1 MIQIL
6 LHLVNTFCELL
17 SGSVVDVRQKT
28 VHKAVLKCAPLFDDS
43 AGFVCAEQMGLPA
56 VVCVRLTS
64 QITFTDK
71 LVYVDRY
78 EVGFDLPR
86 TSTISRAVVYSGC
99 SPETSEYRMRSV
111 GDSVRDTKVCIQ
123 HCRQPIAS
131 W

>member
-56 VVCVRLTS
+56 VVCVRLTP

-71 LVYVDRY
+71 LVYLDRY
-78 EVGFDLPR
+78 EVGFDLADFHNIACGGIFWVVR
-86 TSTISRAVVYSGC
+86 QKHQNIERGLWEIQFVTQRSAYSTVGSR
-99 SPETSEYRMRSV
+99 
-111 GDSVRDTKVCIQ
+111 
-123 HCRQPIAS
+123 
-131 W
+131 